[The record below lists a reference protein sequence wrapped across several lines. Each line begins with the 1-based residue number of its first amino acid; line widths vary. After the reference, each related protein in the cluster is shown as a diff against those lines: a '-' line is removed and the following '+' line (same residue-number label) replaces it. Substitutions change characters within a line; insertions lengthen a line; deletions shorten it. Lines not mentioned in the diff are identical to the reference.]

1 MGAGYWKA
9 LATLSAGVTIAHG
22 SQQAW
27 SGPSPPC
34 GSGAATEEVVGRPS
48 GRVAWRAQVL
58 EPTHVYASPATP
70 ASDHAPSLKRSQ
82 ASWLLVLAARRQD
95 QRCWVQLRLPSRPND
110 DVGWVP
116 ANALLLASTAW
127 RIVVSLRSRT
137 LSVYRAGAPA
147 GRYRVVVGAPATPTP
162 RGLFAVLGVTRA
174 APDGFTGAWL
184 LALTAHSDALPHFD
198 GGEGR
203 VGIHGRGGLSL
214 RDPLGTA
221 RSHGCVRLENSS
233 VTAIVDAIGV
243 RDLPGVPVW
252 IG

>member
-1 MGAGYWKA
+1 MRAGHLRA
-9 LATLSAGVTIAHG
+9 LATLLAGLAFVHG
-22 SQQAW
+22 SQRTP
-27 SGPSPPC
+27 SGLSPPC
-34 GSGAATEEVVGRPS
+34 GPGAATEEIVGRPS
-48 GRVAWRAQVL
+48 ERVAWRAQVL
-58 EPTHVYASPATP
+58 GPTPVYASSANPGRNQTG
-70 ASDHAPSLKRSQ
+70 SLTRSQ
-82 ASWLLVLAARRQD
+82 ASWLLVLAARREN
-95 QRCWVQLRLPSRPND
+95 RGCWVQLRLPRRPND
-110 DVGWVP
+110 AVGWVP

-127 RIVVSLRSRT
+127 RIAVSPRSRT
-137 LSVYRAGAPA
+137 LSVYRAGALA

>member
-1 MGAGYWKA
+1 MRAGHWKA
-9 LATLSAGVTIAHG
+9 LATLLAGVTIAHG
-22 SQQAW
+22 SEQAR

-34 GSGAATEEVVGRPS
+34 GSGAATEEIVGRPS
-48 GRVAWRAQVL
+48 DRVSWRAQVL
-58 EPTHVYASPATP
+58 GPTRVYASPTSP
-70 ASDHAPSLKRSQ
+70 GRTRTGSLQRSQ
-82 ASWLLVLAARRQD
+82 ASWLLVLAARREN
-95 QRCWVQLRLPSRPND
+95 RGCWVELRLPSRPNNA
-110 DVGWVP
+110 VGWAP
-116 ANALLLASTAW
+116 ASALLLVSTAW
-127 RIVVSLRSRT
+127 RIAVSLRSRT
-137 LSVYRAGAPA
+137 LSLYRAGAPA